1 MFFSNFMFNLKRKNM
16 AVEGLTVSVWFD
28 FCCFAYKV
36 FSEVKDKKN
45 RVLSEYL
52 DSLAVEDFK
61 KGLGAGG
68 EGVGGVH
75 AHWLKD
81 NVNRNW
87 RKYNC
92 WSL

>member
-1 MFFSNFMFNLKRKNM
+1 M

-36 FSEVKDKKN
+36 FSKMKAKKQSIF
-45 RVLSEYL
+45 RIFRPLGS
-52 DSLAVEDFK
+52 FK

-87 RKYNC
+87 RK
-92 WSL
+92 